1 MFYTAHIYKDGESW
15 SVEFPDLGDTF
26 SFGSTLDEA
35 RRNAEEALDCTL
47 LSLLDE
53 KRPFPEPKTAP
64 DEVKGLY
71 AVAASP
77 TVECAYAVIK
87 ARGRTPA
94 AVVARRM
101 GITPQSYG
109 RIENPRSNLSVRTME
124 KVARALGKRLK
135 IELV

>member
-1 MFYTAHIYKDGESW
+1 M
-15 SVEFPDLGDTF
+15 
-26 SFGSTLDEA
+26 
-35 RRNAEEALDCTL
+35 
-47 LSLLDE
+47 
-53 KRPFPEPKTAP
+53 
-64 DEVKGLY
+64 
-71 AVAASP
+71 
-77 TVECAYAVIK
+77 IK

-124 KVARALGKRLK
+124 KVAKALGKRLK